1 MKKILCI
8 LLMALAA
15 AGMTACGTEG
25 EPSPEAEQQPSSQQ
39 TAAEDPQPSESGP
52 QSRYLVVY
60 FSYAENAD
68 LPEDADVRGLGE
80 HPALERHPHRQ
91 YRRGGADDR

>member
-1 MKKILCI
+1 MKKILSI
-8 LLMALAA
+8 LLMALVA

-52 QSRYLVVY
+52 
-60 FSYAENAD
+60 
-68 LPEDADVRGLGE
+68 
-80 HPALERHPHRQ
+80 
-91 YRRGGADDR
+91 

>member
-1 MKKILCI
+1 MKKILSI

-39 TAAEDPQPSESGP
+39 TAAEDPAAIGIRAAEPVSGGIL
-52 QSRYLVVY
+52 QLC
-60 FSYAENAD
+60 
-68 LPEDADVRGLGE
+68 GE
-80 HPALERHPHRQ
+80 C
-91 YRRGGADDR
+91 GAS